1 MANKTKFG
9 FGSSANLE
17 QAIQSGKLNARDII
31 LLDEDTDN
39 PKFGW
44 IKRNGEAVI
53 LIDEKAD
60 LSKVEAD
67 IAELETELATK
78 LDVATVETMID
89 TAIAENVIE
98 VVEF

>member
-9 FGSSANLE
+9 FGNSENLE
-17 QAIQSGKLNARDII
+17 QAIQSGKLNARDIL
-31 LLDEDTDN
+31 LLDENTDK

-44 IKRNGEAVI
+44 IDKNGKPVI
-53 LIDEKAD
+53 LTDEKAD
-60 LSKVEAD
+60 LSKVEAE

-78 LDVATVETMID
+78 LDVTTVEAMID